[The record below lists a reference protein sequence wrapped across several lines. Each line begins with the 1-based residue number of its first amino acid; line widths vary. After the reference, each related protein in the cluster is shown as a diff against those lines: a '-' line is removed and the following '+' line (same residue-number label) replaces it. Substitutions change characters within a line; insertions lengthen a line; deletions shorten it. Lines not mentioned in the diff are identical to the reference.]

1 MKIIITCLIL
11 LSSFG
16 VQSKKLFKENKEAIE
31 NLEKIYVVT
40 DITIV
45 EDLPDNKVG
54 INKEYNIKFGENLFK
69 NLKNIFRSKI
79 QSSLIHAVNSIGLY
93 EQSNV
98 FIPDSLDVNKK
109 IMLPSFNMEMKNE
122 LDNSFIEDINP
133 LVDKSFDQGRPTK
146 MHKKYQKKMLE
157 NDYTKIKKLN
167 LDKNEAV
174 LIIISTGI
182 KVPTKKSIGKAVA
195 STILTLG
202 LFTRIETS
210 AINFNTVLISNEG
223 KLLWAGKSLKTS
235 KSSNDKKLII
245 QLQKIFFGFPI
256 KSVYRK

>member
-16 VQSKKLFKENKEAIE
+16 VQSKKLFKENKETIQ

-54 INKEYNIKFGENLFK
+54 INKEYNFKFGENLFK
-69 NLKNIFRSKI
+69 NLKNIFRGKI
-79 QSSLIHAVNSIGLY
+79 QSSFIHAVNSIGLY
-93 EQSNV
+93 EQNNV
-98 FIPDSLDVNKK
+98 FIPDYLDVNKK
-109 IMLPSFNMEMKNE
+109 IILPSFNMKIKNKQ
-122 LDNSFIEDINP
+122 DNSFIEVINP

-146 MHKKYQKKMLE
+146 MHKKYQNKMLK
-157 NDYTKIKKLN
+157 NDYTKIKELY
-167 LDKNEAV
+167 LEKNEAV

-182 KVPTKKSIGKAVA
+182 KVPTKKSVGKAVA

-223 KLLWAGKSLKTS
+223 KLLWAGKSLTTS
-235 KSSNDKKLII
+235 KSSNDKKLIT